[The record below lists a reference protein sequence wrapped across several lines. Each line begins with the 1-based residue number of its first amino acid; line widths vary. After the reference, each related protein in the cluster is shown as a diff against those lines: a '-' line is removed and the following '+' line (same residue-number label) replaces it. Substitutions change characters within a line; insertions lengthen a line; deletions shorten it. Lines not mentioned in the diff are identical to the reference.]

1 MRIKTFPLL
10 TTTLLL
16 LGLILTACS
25 PQPTATLPSEI
36 IIGVYEPMTG
46 FQAEGGQQ
54 TMQGINLAYEQDSS
68 ALGLP
73 VRLVLMDNRSDR
85 FESASV
91 VNRLIEQEHVIA
103 IIGSY
108 GSSNAIAGGAVAEAA
123 GIPVMGCSPTSP
135 LVTTGRDYYFRVSY
149 IDPFQARVMAQYAVD
164 QEISRIAIIYNITQA
179 YSVGLANDFRQSWIE
194 LTGSAD
200 GIVATVA
207 YSDGDEDFTDQ
218 ITLSMTA
225 EAIYIPGYFGDA
237 ARLMQQARD
246 LGYTGRFLGSDGWE
260 APELLSIGGEAVE
273 GAVFTTHFSAEVP
286 DSPLA
291 QQFVTQFEAR
301 YGEPPSAFAALGYD
315 AYRLVLDSIERAQ
328 SADPDAIRDA
338 MAATRNFA
346 GVTGS
351 ITIDDSGNAVK
362 NAVLMVV
369 RDGAFEFLALAKP

>member
-1 MRIKTFPLL
+1 MRIRTLPLL
-10 TTTLLL
+10 TITLL
-16 LGLILTACS
+16 LGLIFTACS
-25 PQPTATLPSEI
+25 PKPNETLPSEI
-36 IIGVYEPMTG
+36 VIGVYEPMTG
-46 FQAEGGQQ
+46 SQAEGGQQ
-54 TMQGINLAYEQDSS
+54 TMQGINLAYEQDHQ

-85 FESASV
+85 FEAAAV

-108 GSSNAIAGGAVAEAA
+108 GSSNSIAGGAVAETA

-135 LVTTGRDYYFRVSY
+135 LVTAGRDYYFRVSY
-149 IDPFQARVMAQYAVD
+149 IDPFQAQVMAQYAV
-164 QEISRIAIIYNITQA
+164 EEGINSIAIIYNITQS

-194 LTGSAD
+194 LSGSAD

-218 ITLSMTA
+218 IALSMTA
-225 EAIYIPGYFGDA
+225 EAIYIPGYFSYA
-237 ARLMQQARD
+237 ARLARQARD
-246 LGYTGRFLGSDGWE
+246 LGYTGRFLGSDAWE
-260 APELLSIGGEAVE
+260 APELISIGGEAVE
-273 GAVFTTHFSAEVP
+273 EAVFTTHFSAANP

-291 QQFVTQFEAR
+291 QQFVAQFEAR
-301 YGEPPSAFAALGYD
+301 HGGQPSAFAALGYD

-328 SADPDAIRDA
+328 SADPHDIRDA

-362 NAVLMVV
+362 NVVLVIV
-369 RDGAFEFLALAKP
+369 RNGAFEFLALAKP